1 MLLAAFLLNSALLA
15 LSIVN
20 YVSIRRPRA
29 TRKIES
35 SVAILLPVRNEEENI
50 SRILQE
56 LQAQEGVEKLR
67 IIVIDDESTDST
79 RELAQK
85 TAGQSTVVIGAR
97 PLTQG
102 WIGKV
107 NALDCGLESLGADL
121 PDFLI
126 SIDAD
131 VSFEPSAISRAIATI
146 EDSGLDFL
154 SPYPRQVALTWSERL
169 IQPLLQW
176 SWMSTLLIRGA
187 EKFPHHSTVVCN
199 GQFLV
204 MRTSS
209 LVASGGFASV
219 STAVLDDI
227 ELGRSFVRAGY
238 KGAVINGA
246 EISSTRMYASL
257 DEIRRGYGKS
267 LHRAFGGAIGSIV
280 AASFFIFTAII
291 PTFFAATGDFFA
303 IAALVAIISTRIVS
317 AEISGSRIRDSFLHP
332 ASALLFLYLLYFSWA
347 HRSDVQWKGRT
358 V

>member
-35 SVAILLPVRNEEENI
+35 SVAILLPVRNEGENI
-50 SRILQE
+50 SRILHE
-56 LQAQEGVEKLR
+56 LQGQEGVDHLQ

-85 TAGQSTVVIGAR
+85 AVGGSTVVIGSR

-107 NALDCGLESLGADL
+107 NALDSGLESLGTNL

-131 VSFEPSAISRAIATI
+131 VSFEPSAISQAIATI
-146 EDSGLDFL
+146 EDSDLDFL
-154 SPYPRQVALTWSERL
+154 SPYPRQIALTWSERL

-219 STAVLDDI
+219 SSAVLDDI
-227 ELGRSFVRAGY
+227 ELGRSFVRAGF

-246 EISSTRMYASL
+246 EIASTRMYASL

-267 LHRAFGGAIGSIV
+267 LHRAFGGAIGSLV

-291 PTFFAATGDFFA
+291 PTLFAATGDIFA

-317 AEISGSRIRDSFLHP
+317 AEISRSRIRDSFLHP

-347 HRSDVQWKGRT
+347 HRSEVQWKGRT